1 MRILHLITHFDL
13 GGAERV
19 AANIAASTS
28 EGMEY
33 HVAEI
38 LRGRSDYT
46 PKFLSELRA
55 AGVTCHRSWMPDIS
69 WHFLVER
76 IAALLFPLRML
87 YIMLRLRPDVIHT
100 HTETPDLALYVCVR
114 LMPWL
119 FRHTR
124 IVRTIHNT
132 RLWTGLPRT
141 ARWVERMFIK
151 RQSNV
156 AISDSVRDAY
166 AGRFGSEPPII
177 HNGVGEVPQQ
187 PWTQLHPG
195 KVNILFAGRL
205 EPQKGVNVLCDVLRM
220 MSADQRFFFTIAGDG
235 SQRPLVEHTL
245 AGGETGLPL
254 TNARLLPPIYS
265 LPSYLA
271 SFHYLFM
278 PSVFEG
284 LSMLSME
291 ASINRL
297 PVIATDAPG
306 LRDTLPHDWPL
317 MAHGNALDDYRRIF
331 ERLCDDAFRTRIAD
345 KAQQYA
351 RLNFSIRSMQQR
363 YEEFYLIP
371 KR

>member
-19 AANIAASTS
+19 ATNIAASTS

-55 AGVTCHRSWMPDIS
+55 AGVKCHRSCIPDIS

-141 ARWVERMFIK
+141 ARWVERMFME
-151 RQSNV
+151 RHANV

-177 HNGVGEVPQQ
+177 HNGVGEVPQH
-187 PWTQLHPG
+187 TYALLHPG

-205 EPQKGVNVLCDVLRM
+205 EPQKGVSVLCDVLRM
-220 MSADQRFFFTIAGDG
+220 MSADQRFYFTIAGDG
-235 SQRPLVEHTL
+235 SQRALVEQTL
-245 AGGETGLPL
+245 SGDETHPPVS
-254 TNARLLPPIYS
+254 NARLVPPIYALS
-265 LPSYLA
+265 TYLA

-278 PSVFEG
+278 PSAFEG

-297 PVIATDAPG
+297 PVIANDAPG
-306 LRDTLPHDWPL
+306 LRDTLPADWPL

-351 RLNFSIRSMQQR
+351 RLNFSIRSMQQH
-363 YEEFYLIP
+363 YEEFYHKP
-371 KR
+371 ER

>member
-76 IAALLFPLRML
+76 IAALLFPLRVL

-220 MSADQRFFFTIAGDG
+220 MSADQRFFFTIAGDAPNAH
-235 SQRPLVEHTL
+235 SWSTL
-245 AGGETGLPL
+245 WQAAKPDCRSL
-254 TNARLLPPIYS
+254 TPVFFRLYTHS
-265 LPSYLA
+265 LHIWHRSTICLCPRY
-271 SFHYLFM
+271 
-278 PSVFEG
+278 
-284 LSMLSME
+284 
-291 ASINRL
+291 
-297 PVIATDAPG
+297 
-306 LRDTLPHDWPL
+306 LRD
-317 MAHGNALDDYRRIF
+317 
-331 ERLCDDAFRTRIAD
+331 
-345 KAQQYA
+345 
-351 RLNFSIRSMQQR
+351 
-363 YEEFYLIP
+363 
-371 KR
+371 